1 MQESRLYWAAGA
13 LAAAI
18 GASLASFPAGA
29 LPTPNREPGA
39 VASAE
44 AQRDAEGRRPEP
56 APLVLL
62 GEGVLLFALV
72 WRDRG
77 RPPD

>member
-1 MQESRLYWAAGA
+1 MQNSKLYWAAGA
-13 LAAAI
+13 LSAAI

-29 LPTPNREPGA
+29 LPTPNREPNA
-39 VASAE
+39 VASAQEQQE
-44 AQRDAEGRRPEP
+44 AETRQPEA
-56 APLVLL
+56 APFVLL
-62 GEGVLLFALV
+62 GESALLCALV